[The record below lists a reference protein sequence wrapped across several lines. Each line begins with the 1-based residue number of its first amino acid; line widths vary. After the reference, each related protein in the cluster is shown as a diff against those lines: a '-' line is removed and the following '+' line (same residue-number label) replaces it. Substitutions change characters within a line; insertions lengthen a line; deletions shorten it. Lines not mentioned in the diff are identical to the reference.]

1 MGRKLQQAEHP
12 VFKEI
17 NVVGTSYI
25 PHVILPKP
33 AFSLNV
39 APPKPAKDVE
49 FKLPSLKI
57 PQLILPEPAISI
69 SMPTPPKL
77 GPEIKFEGSHNL
89 IPNIIP
95 ILPEPAFT
103 IDVPKDMIP
112 GGPKVNNHIN
122 YRPLTFDLSKVGPKN
137 TVDIN
142 VPALP
147 DLIGEATRLP
157 DIDVRVPEGPKVLD
171 FSGLG
176 PKTTLDIKLPQ
187 LKLPDQ
193 GSLTIVNNGASEPQ
207 YLDLTGLGPKDQK
220 QYNIKLPSTKTNG
233 AVLNIIADDMLKN
246 VSTIT
251 FPGKGDQHSTVINV
265 PAFKE
270 HPQRNSKLV
279 IDVKANPKLA
289 DINDLINKAPKVE
302 TKKISVAMP
311 DIDLS
316 KTLPAGPN
324 VLIDIKPLL
333 KLNHSSMP
341 KVESKLKRIDIKPVA
356 DITIPR
362 MVEDT
367 TVHIRPAPIAALG
380 DLLAKKGFV
389 ADAVLPEKRTEAV
402 INLPDSILPSIPVP
416 KGKTDVD
423 VAVPLSFGLQKFFG
437 VKNGSDPDAG
447 VHWSPCRGCCW
458 GLILP

>member
-39 APPKPAKDVE
+39 APPSP
-49 FKLPSLKI
+49 PRMSN

-362 MVEDT
+362 M
-367 TVHIRPAPIAALG
+367 
-380 DLLAKKGFV
+380 KGFV
-389 ADAVLPEKRTEAV
+389 ADAVLPEKRTEV
-402 INLPDSILPSIPVP
+402 RS
-416 KGKTDVD
+416 
-423 VAVPLSFGLQKFFG
+423 GLRVRAREAQG
-437 VKNGSDPDAG
+437 L
-447 VHWSPCRGCCW
+447 GCQ
-458 GLILP
+458 GA